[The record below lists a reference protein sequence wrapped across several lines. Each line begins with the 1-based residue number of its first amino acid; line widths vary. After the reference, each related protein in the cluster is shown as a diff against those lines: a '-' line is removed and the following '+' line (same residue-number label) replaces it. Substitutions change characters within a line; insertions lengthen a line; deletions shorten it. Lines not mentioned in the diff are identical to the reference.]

1 MKKVYLSGGTVSGW
15 QDVVEH
21 NINPPPKDTVINGI
35 HILSSSLYKAEFYN
49 PAKFRVGSVDR
60 PDVRMYGP
68 MDRIK
73 IEECDVLFAYLEAG
87 NPTPINVALELGY
100 AKGLGKLTIL
110 CNEWTEAK
118 WKAGQLG
125 CQRTTDPG
133 NNDATWY
140 KYWYVDLL
148 NSWTDFQESDFG
160 LAMELL
166 KQVLEYE

>member
-1 MKKVYLSGGTVSGW
+1 LRKVYLSGGTVSGW

-21 NINPPPKDTVINGI
+21 RINPPALAMSVTPAI
-35 HILSSSLYKAEFYN
+35 AEFYN
-49 PAKFRVGSVDR
+49 PAKFKVGPVDR

-73 IEECDVLFAYLEAG
+73 IEECDILFAYLEAG

-100 AKGLGKLTIL
+100 AKGLGKRTIL

-125 CQRTTDPG
+125 CQRTTDPT
-133 NNDATWY
+133 NNDAIWY
-140 KYWYVDLL
+140 KHWYVDLL
-148 NSWTDFQESDFG
+148 NSWADFQESDFG